1 MPDSNADTH
10 AHAETPPPP
19 YWAVIFTST
28 RNEKDEQGYAA
39 MAARMVE
46 LAARQPGY
54 LGVESVR
61 GQGGLG
67 ITVSY
72 WKTLE
77 AIAKWKQNAEHLEA
91 QRLGRE
97 RWYESFN
104 LRVARVERA
113 GNWLFPG
120 ILATAD

>member
-1 MPDSNADTH
+1 MPDSNADTL
-10 AHAETPPPP
+10 AETPPPP
-19 YWAVIFTST
+19 YWAVIFTSL
-28 RNEKDEQGYAA
+28 RNAKDEEGYAA
-39 MAARMVE
+39 MVE
-46 LAARQPGY
+46 LAAGQPGY
-54 LGVESVR
+54 LGIESVR

-77 AIAKWKQNAEHLEA
+77 AIANWKQNAEHLEA

-97 RWYESFN
+97 RWYESFT
-104 LRVARVERA
+104 LRVARVERT